1 MAFLKNL
8 FGGKKK
14 DKPTVQDLP
23 GHEELQTKEEQ
34 DATRGRMEAEMDR
47 SREQRTANETQGKP

>member
-8 FGGKKK
+8 FGGKKE
-14 DKPTVQDLP
+14 KPVVQNLP

-47 SREQRTANETQGKP
+47 SREQRATDQTQTKP

>member
-8 FGGKKK
+8 FGSKKER
-14 DKPTVQDLP
+14 PTVQALP

-47 SREQRTANETQGKP
+47 SREKRAANPPQNKP

>member
-1 MAFLKNL
+1 VAFLKNL
-8 FGGKKK
+8 FGGKKE
-14 DKPTVQDLP
+14 KPVVQNLP

-47 SREQRTANETQGKP
+47 SREQRATDQTQTKP

>member
-14 DKPTVQDLP
+14 DKPAVQDLP
-23 GHEELQTKEEQ
+23 GHEELQTQDEQ

-47 SREQRTANETQGKP
+47 SREQRAANPPQDKQ